1 MKVKNFIVSFIVLMI
16 AWVLLNW
23 TLDPVNLIIG
33 TLISLFLV
41 VMFCSKC
48 DLFTD
53 INLTPKAFFYT
64 FLYLF
69 VFIIELI
76 KANIDVTRRVLSPSL
91 PINPGIVKV
100 KTKLKS
106 KMARLILADSITLT
120 PGTFTLQVEDD
131 AFYIHCIDTDCGDD
145 VEKAT
150 EDIVRKFEKYLEV
163 LYD

>member
-1 MKVKNFIVSFIVLMI
+1 MKNLLVSFIVLMI

-23 TLDPVNLIIG
+23 TLDPVNLAIG
-33 TLISLFLV
+33 VGISLFLSFV
-41 VMFCSKC
+41 FCSKC
-48 DLFTD
+48 ELFTD
-53 INLTPKAFFYT
+53 INLTPKAFAYT
-64 FLYLF
+64 IMYLF

-120 PGTFTLQVEDD
+120 PGTFTLQVEEDT
-131 AFYIHCIDTDCGDD
+131 FYIHWIN
-145 VEKAT
+145 VEHDNVEQAT
-150 EDIVRKFEKYLEV
+150 QDLVSKFEKYLEV

>member
-1 MKVKNFIVSFIVLMI
+1 MKNLFVSFLVLMI
-16 AWVLLNW
+16 AWVMLNW
-23 TLDPVNLIIG
+23 TIDPVNILIG
-33 TLISLFLV
+33 VAISLFLSIV
-41 VMFCSKC
+41 FCSNC
-48 DLFTD
+48 DVFTE
-53 INLTPKAFFYT
+53 INLTPKAFAYT
-64 FLYLF
+64 FIYLF

-76 KANIDVTRRVLSPSL
+76 KSNIDVTRRVLSPSL

-120 PGTFTLQVEDD
+120 PGTFTLQVEEDT
-131 AFYIHCIDTDCGDD
+131 FYIHWIDVKDTD

-150 EDIVRKFEKYLEV
+150 EDLVRKFEKYLEV

>member
-1 MKVKNFIVSFIVLMI
+1 MRAKNFIVSFIVLMI

-23 TLDPVNLIIG
+23 TVDPVNLVVG
-33 TLISLFLV
+33 ASVSLFLV

-48 DLFTD
+48 DLFTS
-53 INLTPKAFFYT
+53 INLTPKAFAYT

-76 KANIDVTRRVLSPSL
+76 KANVDVTRRVLSPSL

-120 PGTFTLQVEDD
+120 PGTFTLQVEGDT
-131 AFYIHCIDTDCGDD
+131 FYIHCIDTDCGDD

-150 EDIVRKFEKYLEV
+150 EEIVRKFEKYLEV

>member
-1 MKVKNFIVSFIVLMI
+1 MKNLFVSFLVLMM
-16 AWVLLNW
+16 AWVMLNW
-23 TLDPVNLIIG
+23 TFDPVNLIIG
-33 TLISLFLV
+33 ASISLFISV
-41 VMFCSKC
+41 VFCSKC
-48 DLFTD
+48 DLFSE
-53 INLTPKAFFYT
+53 INLTPKAFAYT
-64 FLYLF
+64 FMYLF
-69 VFIIELI
+69 VFFTELI

-120 PGTFTLQVEDD
+120 PGTFVIQVEDD
-131 AFYIHCIDTDCGDD
+131 IFYIHWVDVVNEN

-150 EDIVRKFEKYLEV
+150 EDLVRKFEKYLEV